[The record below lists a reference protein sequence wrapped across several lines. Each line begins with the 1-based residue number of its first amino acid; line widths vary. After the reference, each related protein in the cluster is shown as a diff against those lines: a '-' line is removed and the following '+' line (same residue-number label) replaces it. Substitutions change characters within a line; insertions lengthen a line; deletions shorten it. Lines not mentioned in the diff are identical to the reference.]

1 MEILMGSIP
10 RIEKE
15 TGIKFKY
22 NNYIQNFLIE
32 AIVSA
37 TSEYKRIY
45 GLSAMY
51 PDVAFS
57 VLSQA
62 FSLALFENK
71 SEVGI
76 LDVYNAIK
84 TSKRIYPD
92 SIVKEL
98 SLFREKFKK
107 ICEEENVFLPEVT
120 IDDVKMEDR

>member
-1 MEILMGSIP
+1 MGSIP
-10 RIEKE
+10 RIEKT

-22 NNYIQNFLIE
+22 TNYIKNWLIE
-32 AIVSA
+32 AIVDA

-51 PDVAFS
+51 PDICFS

-62 FSLALFENK
+62 FSLALFDNK

-76 LDVYNAIK
+76 LEVYNAIK

-92 SIVKEL
+92 SIIKEL
-98 SLFREKFKK
+98 NLFREKFKK
-107 ICEEENVFLPEVT
+107 ICDEEGIVLPVVV
-120 IDDVKMEDR
+120 IDDIKIENDSF